1 MTPPIMSESLQ
12 DNAKRKALTD
22 REREVWQWIA
32 EGKSNW
38 EIGHILGC
46 AEQTAKK
53 HVQHICGKLNVPNR
67 AAAAA
72 IYGRESA
79 SVSPSPTDP
88 VSVADTAASAAQAPN
103 RRPLADIWP

>member
-1 MTPPIMSESLQ
+1 MMSESLQ
-12 DNAKRKALTD
+12 DNPGPKALTD

-72 IYGRESA
+72 MYGRHA
-79 SVSPSPTDP
+79 VSVSPGPTNP
-88 VSVADTAASAAQAPN
+88 VPVTDTAASAAPAPDS
-103 RRPLADIWP
+103 RPLADIWP